1 MKSSNI
7 LFKTLIIGIYTLLTY
22 SCDDQI
28 KHEFTINEPIYMS
41 KSDFK
46 NAVKFETPKPMKES
60 GKIYFYKNYILVNEK
75 YQGIHIFN
83 NSDPS
88 KPEKTAFI
96 TIPGNIDM
104 AVQDNILYV
113 DSYSDLLAINISD
126 INTLKEIKRFSDV
139 FYYSLPPTGNNYR
152 LGSIDPEKG
161 VIVGWNVKRI
171 SENYEEPHYY
181 PYLDDLVFSNSENST
196 SGKAISSSTGKAGS
210 MSRFMIYSNTLYTLN
225 SSYALDIYDI
235 SDLEHLTKQRNINV
249 NWDIETIFAHNQNLF
264 FGAQSGMYI
273 YDITNPLS
281 PQFISQY
288 PHFRSCDPVVV
299 DNNTAYITLR
309 AGNFCGQNTSQLDVV
324 DLSDI
329 TTPTLIKSYQMQNP
343 YGLGVDGDLLFV
355 CDGTAGLKIYNKTDP
370 LQIGSNLLSTFT
382 NITPYDVIPLDSILI
397 VISPEG
403 LYQYDYSDLNNIELL
418 SSIMIPQK

>member
-1 MKSSNI
+1 MKTSNI
-7 LFKTLIIGIYTLLTY
+7 LFKTLIISIYAFLTY
-22 SCDDQI
+22 ACDDQI
-28 KHEFTINEPIYMS
+28 KHEYTINEPIYMS
-41 KSDFK
+41 KADFK
-46 NAVKFETPKPMKES
+46 NAVKSEAPKPMQET
-60 GKIYFYKNYILVNEK
+60 GKIYFYKDYILVNEK
-75 YQGIHIFN
+75 YQGIHVFD

-88 KPEKTAFI
+88 NPEQTAFI

-104 AVQDNILYV
+104 AVQDDILYA

-126 INTLKEIKRFSDV
+126 INTLKEIKQFNNV

-161 VIVGWNVKRI
+161 VVVGWNVKRI
-171 SENYEEPHYY
+171 SEDYEEPHYY
-181 PYLDDLVFSNSENST
+181 PYLDDLVFSNSENSA

-210 MSRFMIYSNTLYTLN
+210 MARFMIYANTLYTLN
-225 SSYALDIYDI
+225 SSNALDIYDI
-235 SDLEHLTKQRNINV
+235 SDLKHITKQGNISV
-249 NWDIETIFAHNQNLF
+249 NWDIETIFAYKQNLF

-355 CDGTAGLKIYNKTDP
+355 CDGTGLKIYNKTDP

-382 NITPYDVIPLDSILI
+382 DINPYDVIPLESIL
-397 VISPEG
+397 VVVSSDG
-403 LYQYDYSDLNNIELL
+403 LYQYDYSDINNIQLL
-418 SSIMIPQK
+418 SAITIPEN